1 LAARGDDLVAVAHA
15 ESGLDVTPRLFD
27 VELPRTL
34 DQLRQAAAAA
44 REGTWR
50 MGMIDSTR
58 NIRSAAFGLG
68 PVVVFPPANFP
79 LAYGAVTGGD
89 FAAAI
94 AGGNPVIAKAHPGNP
109 GVSRLAA
116 EEAVAAVHDTELP
129 PATVQLLHGI
139 SLEDGER
146 LVADSR
152 VGGTGFTGGQ
162 EAGKR
167 LYAAAAATGRVI
179 WVEMGSINPVV
190 LLPGALAE
198 RGSEI
203 AGELTAS
210 VTGSAGQFCTK
221 PGLVFLIDDKATATF
236 ARVVAERFNAIGAQV
251 LLGPVGRDRLV
262 AAIAHLE
269 KAGARVLAGSGDGPC
284 SHRPTLLEVPAA
296 FLVARPQ
303 ALLIEAFGNA
313 TVLVRCA
320 SVGELLAALACVPG
334 ALAASVY
341 SSREGRD
348 DAIVGPV
355 AASLVAR
362 AGRIIENR
370 MPTGLAVTPPMQHGG
385 PWPSAGPPFFSMAG
399 HRTGCLSVCGT
410 KFPRASRGGLST
422 RHGPAASSGTAA
434 TGRARGVSAV
444 VAVAE
449 LPDPLGRPDRLDLHL
464 FADDTG
470 PVLVH
475 RDARQAAGPGDRDH
489 ARGDQRRH
497 QHEQESRAPAGLR
510 HLLHRGRE
518 WQRGGGQSDHLLG
531 VGFLAAFACH
541 DLLLTKR
548 EPNLLPCRQGRI
560 GLSGR

>member
-1 LAARGDDLVAVAHA
+1 MVANASFHDAEPVLIAGGWRAAAATSTFYAIDPSTGLERPQLWPVSEWSDVEAAIEAAVGAAAALASLPGARIADFLERYADRLAARGDELVAVAHA
-15 ESGLDVTPRLFD
+15 ETGLAVKPRLFD

-68 PVVVFPPANFP
+68 PVVVLPPANFP

-94 AGGNPVIAKAHPGNP
+94 AAGNPVIAKAHPGHP

-116 EEAVAAVHDTELP
+116 EEALSALHETGLP

-139 SLEDGER
+139 SMEDGTR
-146 LVADSR
+146 LVADPR

-167 LYAAAAATGRVI
+167 LSAAAAATGRVI

-221 PGLVFLIDDKATATF
+221 PGLVFLIDDEAAATF
-236 ARVVAERFNAIGAQV
+236 TTAVAERFLVIGAQV
-251 LLGPVGRDRLV
+251 LLGKVGRDRLV

-269 KAGARVLAGSGDGPC
+269 QAGARVLAGGSAGDGPC
-284 SHRPTLLEVPAA
+284 SHTPTLLAVPAA
-296 FLVARPQ
+296 DLVARPQ
-303 ALLIEAFGNA
+303 ELVIEAFGNA
-313 TVLVRCA
+313 TVLVRCQ
-320 SVGELLAALACVPG
+320 SLGELIAALACVPG

-341 SSREGRD
+341 SARDGRD

-385 PWPSAGPPFFSMAG
+385 PWPSAGPPFFSAVGMPWSILRFARRICFDG
-399 HRTGCLSVCGT
+399 WSQNRLPECL
-410 KFPRASRGGLST
+410 RD
-422 RHGPAASSGTAA
+422 AAPE
-434 TGRARGVSAV
+434 GRAWRYVDAAWTRGV
-444 VAVAE
+444 
-449 LPDPLGRPDRLDLHL
+449 
-464 FADDTG
+464 
-470 PVLVH
+470 
-475 RDARQAAGPGDRDH
+475 
-489 ARGDQRRH
+489 
-497 QHEQESRAPAGLR
+497 
-510 HLLHRGRE
+510 
-518 WQRGGGQSDHLLG
+518 
-531 VGFLAAFACH
+531 
-541 DLLLTKR
+541 
-548 EPNLLPCRQGRI
+548 
-560 GLSGR
+560 

>member
-1 LAARGDDLVAVAHA
+1 MTANSPLPNAEPVLIAGGWRAAAATGTFRAVDPTTGLERPQQWPMSGWSDVEAALEAAVAAAATLAGLPGARIADFLERYADRLAARGDELVAVAHA
-15 ESGLDVTPRLFD
+15 ETGLAVKPRLTD

-50 MGMIDSTR
+50 MGMIDSQR

-94 AGGNPVIAKAHPGNP
+94 AGGNPVIAKAHPGHP

-116 EEAVAAVHDTELP
+116 EEALFAVRETGLP
-129 PATVQLLHGI
+129 PATVQLVHGI
-139 SLEDGER
+139 SGDDGVR
-146 LVADSR
+146 LVADER

-167 LYAAAAATGRVI
+167 LAAAAAETGRVI
-179 WVEMGSINPVV
+179 WVEMGSLNPVV

-221 PGLVFLIDDKATATF
+221 PGLVFLIDDEAAATF
-236 ARVVAERFNAIGAQV
+236 TRAVAERFLAIGAQV
-251 LLGPVGRDRLV
+251 LLGKVGRERLV
-262 AAIAHLE
+262 AAVTQLQN
-269 KAGARVLAGSGDGPC
+269 AGARVLAGGGVGDGPC
-284 SHRPTLLEVPAA
+284 SHRPTLLSVPAA
-296 FLVARPQ
+296 ELIARPQ

-313 TVLVRCA
+313 TVLVQCESLGQLMEA
-320 SVGELLAALACVPG
+320 VACVPG
-334 ALAASVY
+334 ALAASLY
-341 SSREGRD
+341 CARDGRD
-348 DAIVGPV
+348 DTTFGQI

-385 PWPSAGPPFFSMAG
+385 PWPSAGPPFFSAVGMPWSILRFARRICFDG
-399 HRTGCLSVCGT
+399 WSGERLPECLQD
-410 KFPRASRGGLST
+410 
-422 RHGPAASSGTAA
+422 A
-434 TGRARGVSAV
+434 TP
-444 VAVAE
+444 E
-449 LPDPLGRPDRLDLHL
+449 GRPWRFID
-464 FADDTG
+464 AAWT
-470 PVLVH
+470 
-475 RDARQAAGPGDRDH
+475 RD
-489 ARGDQRRH
+489 
-497 QHEQESRAPAGLR
+497 
-510 HLLHRGRE
+510 
-518 WQRGGGQSDHLLG
+518 
-531 VGFLAAFACH
+531 
-541 DLLLTKR
+541 
-548 EPNLLPCRQGRI
+548 
-560 GLSGR
+560 

>member
-1 LAARGDDLVAVAHA
+1 MSATNSPRDAEPVLIAGAWRAAAATSGFHAVDPTTGRERPQLWPESGWSDVAAALEAAVGAASALDSLPGARIADFLERYADRLAARGDELVAMAHA
-15 ESGLDVTPRLFD
+15 ETGLAVTPRLTD

-50 MGMIDSTR
+50 MGMIDSKR

-89 FAAAI
+89 FASAI
-94 AGGNPVIAKAHPGNP
+94 AAGNPVIAKAHPGHP

-116 EEAVAAVHDTELP
+116 EEALAAVGETGLP

-139 SLEDGER
+139 SMNDGER
-146 LVADSR
+146 LVADMR

-167 LYAAAAATGRVI
+167 LARAAAVTGRVI

-221 PGLVFLIDDKATATF
+221 PGLVFLIDDEAAATF
-236 ARVVAERFNAIGAQV
+236 TRAVAERFTAIGPQV
-251 LLGPVGRDRLV
+251 LLGKVGRERLV
-262 AAIAHLE
+262 AAIAQLD
-269 KAGARVLAGSGDGPC
+269 KAGARVVAGGGAGDGPC
-284 SHRPTLLEVPAA
+284 SHSPTLLAVPAA
-296 FLVARPQ
+296 ELVARPET
-303 ALLIEAFGNA
+303 LLLEAFGNA
-313 TVLVRCA
+313 TVIVQCA
-320 SVGELLAALACVPG
+320 SIGQLLEAVACVPG
-334 ALAASVY
+334 SLAASLY
-341 SSREGRD
+341 CAKDGSD
-348 DAIVGPV
+348 DAVVGQV

-385 PWPSAGPPFFSMAG
+385 PWPSASPPFFSAVGMPWSILRFARRICFDG
-399 HRTGCLSVCGT
+399 WSGPRLPECLRDE
-410 KFPRASRGGLST
+410 P
-422 RHGPAASSGTAA
+422 P
-434 TGRARGVSAV
+434 
-444 VAVAE
+444 E
-449 LPDPLGRPDRLDLHL
+449 GRPWRFVD
-464 FADDTG
+464 AAWT
-470 PVLVH
+470 
-475 RDARQAAGPGDRDH
+475 RD
-489 ARGDQRRH
+489 
-497 QHEQESRAPAGLR
+497 
-510 HLLHRGRE
+510 
-518 WQRGGGQSDHLLG
+518 
-531 VGFLAAFACH
+531 
-541 DLLLTKR
+541 
-548 EPNLLPCRQGRI
+548 
-560 GLSGR
+560 

>member
-1 LAARGDDLVAVAHA
+1 MSATMPLRDAEPVLIAGVWRAAAATGTFRAIDPTTGLERPQQWPMSGWSDIEVALEAAVAAATALASLPGARIADFLERYADRLAARGDELVAVAHA
-15 ESGLDVTPRLFD
+15 ETGLAVKPRLTD

-50 MGMIDSTR
+50 MGMIDSQR

-94 AGGNPVIAKAHPGNP
+94 AGGNPVIAKAHPGHP

-116 EEAVAAVHDTELP
+116 EEALFAVRETGLP
-129 PATVQLLHGI
+129 SATVQLVHGI
-139 SLEDGER
+139 SGDDGVR
-146 LVADSR
+146 LVADGR

-167 LYAAAAATGRVI
+167 LAAAAAETGRVI
-179 WVEMGSINPVV
+179 WVEMGSLNPVV

-221 PGLVFLIDDKATATF
+221 PGLVFLIDDEAAATF
-236 ARVVAERFNAIGAQV
+236 THAVAERFESIGAQV
-251 LLGPVGRDRLV
+251 LLGKVGCERLV
-262 AAIAHLE
+262 AAVAQLQN
-269 KAGARVLAGSGDGPC
+269 AGARVLAGGGVGDGPC
-284 SHRPTLLEVPAA
+284 SHRPTLLSVPAA
-296 FLVARPQ
+296 ELVARPQ

-313 TVLVRCA
+313 TVLVPCESLGQLMEA
-320 SVGELLAALACVPG
+320 VACVPG
-334 ALAASVY
+334 ALAASLY
-341 SSREGRD
+341 SARDGRD
-348 DAIVGPV
+348 DTLFGQV

-385 PWPSAGPPFFSMAG
+385 PWPSAGPPFFSAVGMPWSILRFARRICFDG
-399 HRTGCLSVCGT
+399 WSQNRLPECLQD
-410 KFPRASRGGLST
+410 
-422 RHGPAASSGTAA
+422 A
-434 TGRARGVSAV
+434 TP
-444 VAVAE
+444 E
-449 LPDPLGRPDRLDLHL
+449 GRPWRFVD
-464 FADDTG
+464 AAWT
-470 PVLVH
+470 
-475 RDARQAAGPGDRDH
+475 RD
-489 ARGDQRRH
+489 
-497 QHEQESRAPAGLR
+497 
-510 HLLHRGRE
+510 
-518 WQRGGGQSDHLLG
+518 
-531 VGFLAAFACH
+531 
-541 DLLLTKR
+541 
-548 EPNLLPCRQGRI
+548 
-560 GLSGR
+560 